1 MPRQAETPTN
11 AGELFS
17 GPALGSMAKTDPS
30 HHLFKT
36 KTMKKIH
43 HLPLI
48 NKICYYSELLL

>member
-1 MPRQAETPTN
+1 MPRQAGTQPN

-17 GPALGSMAKTDPS
+17 GPAFGSVAKTDSS
-30 HHLFKT
+30 HHLF
-36 KTMKKIH
+36 KKIH